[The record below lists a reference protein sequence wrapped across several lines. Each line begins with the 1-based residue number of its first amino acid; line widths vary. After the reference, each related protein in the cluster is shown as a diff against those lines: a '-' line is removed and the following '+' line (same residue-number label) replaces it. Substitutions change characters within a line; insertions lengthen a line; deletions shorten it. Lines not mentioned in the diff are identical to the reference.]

1 MVSLSNHELGLRLVL
16 RQAQD
21 ERCRETS
28 RRRLPRGDQTTD
40 CGLVGEVDAAVR
52 RDRDRPDAADAILNA
67 GEGDAAFDAWT
78 LEELEDDLGS
88 MRSAFAGSAAA
99 AG

>member
-1 MVSLSNHELGLRLVL
+1 MRN
-16 RQAQD
+16 Q
-21 ERCRETS
+21 
-28 RRRLPRGDQTTD
+28 
-40 CGLVGEVDAAVR
+40 VDHH
-52 RDRDRPDAADAILNA
+52 DAADAIPNP

-88 MRSAFAGSAAA
+88 MRSGFAGSDDG